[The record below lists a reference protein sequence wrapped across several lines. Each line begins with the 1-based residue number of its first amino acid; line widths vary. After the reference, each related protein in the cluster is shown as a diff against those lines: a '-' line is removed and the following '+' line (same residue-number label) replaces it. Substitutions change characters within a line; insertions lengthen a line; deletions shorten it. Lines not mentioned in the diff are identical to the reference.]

1 MGGEELKMKKT
12 YSTLAIAN
20 IVLKIALDFG
30 LEINKMKLN
39 KLCFLIHGSF
49 LAILDNSPFDEPV
62 EAWRHGPMFPSL
74 LNELGKDL
82 QPLSFPI
89 TKNTITLSDEELN
102 IVKKIV
108 EKFGHFQAF
117 TLSDALQ
124 KENSPWFLTFNKK
137 GGFSKIE
144 DNLIRD
150 YFKEKMK

>member
-1 MGGEELKMKKT
+1 MKKI

-74 LNELGKDL
+74 FNELGKDGVKT
-82 QPLSFPI
+82 LSFPI
-89 TKNTITLSDEELN
+89 TKNTIILSDSELN
-102 IVKKIV
+102 IVKKTV
-108 EKFGHFQAF
+108 ENFGHFQAF
-117 TLSDALQ
+117 TLSDILQ
-124 KENSPWFLTFNKK
+124 KENSPWFLTFNQK
-137 GGFSKIE
+137 GVFSKIE
-144 DNLIRD
+144 NDLISG